1 MITIKS
7 PREIEIM
14 RRSGKIT
21 AKTLAMLMQ
30 AAKPGVST
38 GELDRL
44 ADASI
49 RSMGGIPTFVG
60 YNGYPSAI
68 CTSVNDE
75 VVHGM
80 PGDRVLCEGDLLSID
95 IGTTLD
101 GYVSDSAVTVAI
113 GTVSDAAA
121 RLMRVTQ
128 ECLMHGI
135 AAMQLGN
142 RLGDIGSAVQRHA
155 EANGYGVV
163 RALVGHGVGRKMHE
177 DPQVP
182 NYGTPGE
189 GTALRRGLVL
199 AVEPMITEGTFEV
212 ATLEDGWTVV
222 TEDGKLAAHFEHT
235 IAITDDGPKIL
246 TLRDVAEHPDVA
258 RYRPIEE
265 TVRVAS

>member
-1 MITIKS
+1 MINIKS

-21 AKTLAMLMQ
+21 SKTLTRLMQ
-30 AAKPGVST
+30 AAKPGVTT
-38 GELDRL
+38 GELDKI
-44 ADASI
+44 ADESI

-60 YNGYPSAI
+60 YQGYPSAI

-80 PGDRVLCEGDLLSID
+80 PGSRVLQEGDLLSID
-95 IGTTLD
+95 IGTTLE
-101 GYVSDSAVTVAI
+101 GYVSDSAVTIAI
-113 GTVSDAAA
+113 GEVSPEAK

-135 AAMQLGN
+135 AQMQAGN
-142 RLGDIGSAVQRHA
+142 HLGDIGHAVQLHA

-163 RALVGHGVGRKMHE
+163 RKLVGHGIGRKMHE

-182 NYGTPGE
+182 NYGNPGT
-189 GTALRRGLVL
+189 GPVLRKGLVL

-235 IAITDDGPKIL
+235 IAITDQGPKIL
-246 TLRDVAEHPDVA
+246 TLRDVAEHEDAA
-258 RYRPIEE
+258 RYRPAEE
-265 TVRVAS
+265 VAA

>member
-7 PREIEIM
+7 AREIEIM
-14 RRSGKIT
+14 RRSGKVT
-21 AKTLAMLMQ
+21 AATLALLID
-30 AAKPGVST
+30 AAKPGVT
-38 GELDRL
+38 TLELDRI

-49 RSMGGIPTFVG
+49 RSLGGIPTFIG

-80 PGDRVLCEGDLLSID
+80 PGPRVLAEGDLLSID
-95 IGTTLD
+95 IGTTLE

-113 GTVSDAAA
+113 GTVSDEA
-121 RLMRVTQ
+121 RKLMDVTQ
-128 ECLMHGI
+128 ECLMLGI
-135 AAMQLGN
+135 AQMQAGN
-142 RLGDIGSAVQRHA
+142 RLGDIGHAVQQHA
-155 EANGYGVV
+155 EAHGYGVV

-182 NYGTPGE
+182 NYGTPGT
-189 GTALRRGLVL
+189 GTVLRKGLVL
-199 AVEPMITEGTFEV
+199 AIEPMITQGSWDVE
-212 ATLEDGWTVV
+212 TLDDNWTVV

-246 TLRDVAEHPDVA
+246 TLRDVYEHPTA
-258 RYRPIEE
+258 ENYRPREE
-265 TVRVAS
+265 VAA

>member
-1 MITIKS
+1 MINIKS

-21 AKTLAMLMQ
+21 SKTLERLME
-30 AAKPGVST
+30 AARPGIT
-38 GELDRL
+38 TRELDRI
-44 ADASI
+44 ADESI
-49 RSMGGIPTFVG
+49 RSMGGVPTFVG

-68 CTSVNDE
+68 CASVNDE

-80 PGDRVLCEGDLLSID
+80 PGDRVLLDGDLLSLD
-95 IGTTLD
+95 IGTTLE

-113 GTVSDAAA
+113 GNVSEAAQ

-128 ECLMHGI
+128 ECLMFGI
-135 AAMQLGN
+135 AQMLPGN
-142 RLGDIGSAVQRHA
+142 HLGDIGFAVQRHA
-155 EANGYGVV
+155 ESHGYGVV
-163 RALVGHGVGRKMHE
+163 RALVGHGIGRKMHE

-182 NYGTPGE
+182 NYGNPGQ
-189 GTALRRGLVL
+189 GTLLRKGLCL
-199 AVEPMITEGTFEV
+199 AIEPMITEGGYEV
-212 ATLEDGWTVV
+212 ATLDDNWTVV

-258 RYRPIEE
+258 MYRPAQE
-265 TVRVAS
+265 VAA